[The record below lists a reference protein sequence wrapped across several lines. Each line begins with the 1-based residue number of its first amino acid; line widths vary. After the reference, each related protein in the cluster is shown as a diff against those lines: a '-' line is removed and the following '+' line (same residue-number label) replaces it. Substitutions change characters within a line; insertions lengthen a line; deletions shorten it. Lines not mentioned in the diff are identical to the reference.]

1 MVPGAI
7 VASVSTRVSSA
18 PGQRG
23 GAAQP
28 RAAAARARRW
38 TLRRHSSGS
47 SPVAAKSSCRPSTCT
62 ASCPRA
68 ERTAQPSLG
77 DLKSNSKDGFS
88 QLIGGGRGGTI
99 CNEVFKRPNPRKPP
113 DQQPEGYLGFFLAKV
128 LCAEAGNPAEFVAFK
143 QPPPPNIGA
152 LFQAAS
158 THNDLTLAP
167 VATDGAVFKA
177 KYLTRRTTPFFA
189 GVLEVGG
196 APSDISSPTDDSAPD
211 SRSPMRASEFADIFD
226 SPNSSR

>member
-1 MVPGAI
+1 MDIEEAFQRIKSGGGEVIVPPEHVYRI
-7 VASVSTRVSSA
+7 VPT
-18 PGQRG
+18 
-23 GAAQP
+23 
-28 RAAAARARRW
+28 
-38 TLRRHSSGS
+38 SG
-47 SPVAAKSSCRPSTCT
+47 
-62 ASCPRA
+62 
-68 ERTAQPSLG
+68 RTAQPSLG

-196 APSDISSPTDDSAPD
+196 APSDISSPTDDSDPD